1 MQTKTKKSKSQPTT
15 TQDEMSLLTHDNKVV
30 DKTSI
35 KPIKEKKTKT
45 VLKVEEPE
53 TASEQK
59 TDKDL
64 AKEDSKVR
72 INTFY
77 NCSKRKTF
85 TGKKI
90 KALKGPARS
99 SVTRYHADIKKG
111 LSNDQ
116 VDKRQQ
122 QGLVNNSNVKT
133 TKSYAAIILGN
144 IFTFF
149 NILCFAVVGALIA
162 VGSWKNLTFSII
174 IIINLLIGIIQEI
187 KAKQTVEKITLVTAP
202 NAEVMR
208 NGEKMQIPVDQVVL
222 DDLIFF
228 NLGKQVCVDCII
240 KEGQVSV
247 NESLLTGESETIKKK
262 AGDILYSGSFI
273 TAGNCVAVVE
283 KVGEDCYSSKLTQK
297 AKKFKSPKSDLLKAL
312 NIIITSIGVIIIP
325 LSILTARNNYFQS
338 NGDIV
343 TTVTNTS
350 GSIIGMIPAGMF
362 LLTSVALAVGV
373 IKLAKRR
380 TLVQDLYGIE
390 MLARTN
396 VLCLDKTGTI
406 TDGSMVVKEVTPIGK
421 SQEQIYDIM
430 GSFQSVFGG
439 NNQTSL
445 ALLNHFG
452 TNSKLAPDVK
462 LDFNSTNK
470 LSAVTFKNGF
480 TYILGAPEMV
490 NKKLSKEIQTSIYTY
505 LQKGYRVLLLAESK
519 SRIEKEKAPKEN
531 TPIAFIVIQD
541 NIRQDAVE
549 TIKWFNENEVEIKI
563 ISGDNP
569 VTVSEISKRVGVIGA
584 EKYISMD
591 GISNEEIP
599 NLVDRYTVF
608 GRVSPDQKKW
618 LVRALKKKGKKVAMT
633 GDGVNDILA
642 LKEADCSIAMASGS
656 EAARNV
662 SNIVMLDSNFS
673 SMPAVVAEGR
683 RVVNNISK
691 SSALFL
697 MKTFFTLFV
706 TLFCLI
712 TKNLYPFTTNML
724 LPLEALVIGV
734 PSFFLALQPN
744 NKPIHG
750 TFMSKLIITALPAA
764 ITITVNILL
773 CYAFDLFVNIN
784 PYQLETMC
792 AIISILSGYIILFKI
807 CKPFDT
813 YKSVLCATMLGT
825 FILALIII
833 PNSFFG
839 YTNLE
844 LQNTFYTIIL
854 ALITYHMYSFLI
866 YLCNQLWYNRDEFLR
881 KIKNVGRKPEEDD
894 NDDLDYSI
902 PSNPPPTDKQQ

>member
-1 MQTKTKKSKSQPTT
+1 MQKEKKTKKVSAEQQTVKQE
-15 TQDEMSLLTHDNKVV
+15 QMDLLTHDNKYVAET
-30 DKTSI
+30 DI
-35 KPIKEKKTKT
+35 QPIKEKKKNKPLPEPTETVVNDDTKE
-45 VLKVEEPE
+45 KVQVSMKYAPHG
-53 TASEQK
+53 
-59 TDKDL
+59 
-64 AKEDSKVR
+64 
-72 INTFY
+72 
-77 NCSKRKTF
+77 RKTF
-85 TGKKI
+85 SGKKI
-90 KALKGPARS
+90 KPLKANMRS
-99 SVTRYHADIKKG
+99 GVTRFHTDLKKG
-111 LSNDQ
+111 LTPDQ

-122 QGLVNNSNVKT
+122 QGLTNVNTVKT

-149 NILCFAVVGALIA
+149 NILCFAVVAALIA
-162 VGSWKNLTFSII
+162 VGSWKNLTFSVII
-174 IIINLLIGIIQEI
+174 IVNLLIGIIQEI

-208 NGEKMQIPVDQVVL
+208 HGEKIQIPVNHVVL

-240 KEGQVSV
+240 KEGEVSV
-247 NESLLTGESETIKKK
+247 NESLLTGESETVKKK

-273 TAGNCVAVVE
+273 TAGSCSAIVE
-283 KVGEDCYSSKLTQK
+283 KVGQDCYSAKLTQK
-297 AKKFKSPKSDLLKAL
+297 AKKFKSPKSDLLKAI
-312 NIIITSIGVIIIP
+312 NIIITSIGIIIIP
-325 LSILTARNNYFQS
+325 LTILTARNNYFQS

-380 TLVQDLYGIE
+380 TLVQDLYSIE

-406 TDGSMVVKEVTPIGK
+406 TDGSMVVKDVVTVGNK
-421 SQEQIYDIM
+421 KLEQVNDIM
-430 GSFQSVFGG
+430 GSFQGVFGG

-452 TNSKLAPDVK
+452 TNTKLTPDIK
-462 LDFNSTNK
+462 LDFNSERK
-470 LSAVTFKNGF
+470 CSAVTFKNGL

-490 NKKLSKEIQTSIYTY
+490 NKKLTKEIQNTIYTY

-519 SRIEKEKAPKEN
+519 DKIEKDKAPKEN
-531 TPIAFIVIQD
+531 TPVALIIIQD

-569 VTVSEISKRVGVIGA
+569 VTVSEIGKRVGVIGA

-599 NLVDRYTVF
+599 NLVNKYTVF

-618 LVRALKKKGKKVAMT
+618 LVRALKKQGKKVAMT

-697 MKTFFTLFV
+697 MKTFFTLFI
-706 TLFCLI
+706 TIFCLI

-724 LPLEALVIGV
+724 LPLELLVIGV

-764 ITITVNILL
+764 ITLTVNVLF
-773 CYAFDLFVNIN
+773 CYAFNLFVSISK
-784 PYQLETMC
+784 YELETMC
-792 AIISILSGYIILFKI
+792 AMIVCLSGFIILFKI

-813 YKSVLCATMLGT
+813 YKSVLCSSMLGA
-825 FILALIII
+825 FILALIVV
-833 PNSFFG
+833 PGSFFG
-839 YTNLE
+839 YANLQ
-844 LQNTFYTIIL
+844 LQNTFYVIIL
-854 ALITYHMYSFLI
+854 ALITYHLYSFLI
-866 YLCNQLWYNRDEFLR
+866 YLCNQLWYNRDEFLKR
-881 KIKNVGRKPEEDD
+881 IKNVGRKPEEDED

-902 PSNPPPTDKQQ
+902 SNNNQSENDTNQQ